1 VRASGFSQATA
12 RSGAPAFVTRWIS
25 RMMSSLVSFGVSSQS
40 ASTSPDIAIASMLSN
55 ARACPRP
62 RLRAFSAMR
71 VRRSTERL

>member
-1 VRASGFSQATA
+1 M
-12 RSGAPAFVTRWIS
+12 S
-25 RMMSSLVSFGVSSQS
+25 RRVSFGVSSQS

-55 ARACPRP
+55 AWACPSP